1 MLHPPLYEQTLLCFS
16 SLIWVESSKDYFG
29 MAFSVSL
36 KERSRT
42 LASTLHPLAE
52 KNFSIFWFGAFLS
65 SIGFWI
71 QTVGQ
76 GWQVLQLTHSALL
89 LGLVTL
95 AATLPNLV
103 FSLFGGVLVDR
114 WDRRHLL
121 FYTQAIYMT
130 TALLLGILTTL
141 HIITV
146 WEILIAA
153 LVNGIVSAIGLP
165 AWQTFVTDLVSPQEL
180 RQGVALDFMQF
191 NLSRAVGPALG
202 GILVG
207 LVGIAGS
214 YYLNSVSYIAVL
226 LSLLLIH
233 TDHTRHVAKRQSILK
248 GLGEGLHYVRQ
259 HPALQLALLLQF
271 LLAFLVFPFATL
283 LPIFAASIFHIG
295 AQGLG
300 MLNAVTGIG
309 ALSGALL
316 FLLMSQKVQRTLR
329 LMIFLCLIGG
339 GACIALAFA
348 YDIRIALP
356 FLVILGVCSVLP
368 LVVTNTAIQVMTPE
382 GMRGRILS
390 IRVLI
395 TFGLAPF
402 GNLLVGWV
410 AQNIGAQITLALSG
424 GLCLLFTLGVAIVHI
439 RQHIELA

>member
-1 MLHPPLYEQTLLCFS
+1 
-16 SLIWVESSKDYFG
+16 
-29 MAFSVSL
+29 MAFSISL

-95 AATLPNLV
+95 AATIPNLV

-165 AWQTFVTDLVSPQEL
+165 AWQTFVTDLVSPKEL

-202 GILVG
+202 GISVG

-233 TDHTRHVAKRQSILK
+233 AEHTRSVAKRQSILK

-283 LPIFAASIFHIG
+283 LPIFAASIFRVG
-295 AQGLG
+295 APGLG
-300 MLNAVTGIG
+300 MLNAVAGIG

-329 LMIFLCLIGG
+329 LMILLCLIGG
-339 GACIALAFA
+339 GACVAFAFA

-368 LVVTNTAIQVMTPE
+368 LVVTNTAIQMMTPD
-382 GMRGRILS
+382 GMRGRVLS
-390 IRVLI
+390 IRILI

-410 AQNIGAQITLALSG
+410 AQNIGAQMTLALSG

>member
-1 MLHPPLYEQTLLCFS
+1 MS
-16 SLIWVESSKDYFG
+16 SSI
-29 MAFSVSL
+29 SL

-42 LASTLHPLAE
+42 LVSTLHPLAE
-52 KNFSIFWFGAFLS
+52 KNFSIFWAGAFLS

-76 GWQVLQLTHSALL
+76 GWQVLQLTQSALL

-95 AATLPNLV
+95 AATVPNLV

-114 WDRRHLL
+114 WDRRTVL
-121 FYTQAIYMT
+121 FCTQAIYMT
-130 TALLLGILTTL
+130 TALLLGILTTFHL
-141 HIITV
+141 IVV
-146 WEILIAA
+146 WEILLAA
-153 LVNGIVSAIGLP
+153 LINGTVSAIGLP
-165 AWQTFVTDLVSPQEL
+165 AWQTFVTDLVSPKEL

-233 TDHTRHVAKRQSILK
+233 ADHKQLVAKRQSVWQ
-248 GLGEGLHYVRQ
+248 GLGEGIAYVRQ
-259 HPALQLALLLQF
+259 HVALQLALLLQF

-283 LPIFAASIFHIG
+283 LPIFAANIFHVG
-295 AQGLG
+295 AAGLG
-300 MLNAVTGIG
+300 ILNAVTGIG
-309 ALSGALL
+309 ALTGALL
-316 FLLMSQKVQRTLR
+316 FLLMNSRLQRTLR
-329 LMIFLCLIGG
+329 LMIILCIIGG
-339 GACIALAFA
+339 SACIAFAFA
-348 YDIRIALP
+348 YTILIALP
-356 FLVILGVCSVLP
+356 ALVVLGVCSVLP

-390 IRVLI
+390 IRILI

-410 AQNIGAQITLALSG
+410 AQNIGAQMTLALSG
-424 GLCLLFTLGVAIVHI
+424 GLCLLVTVMIAVLHI
-439 RQHIELA
+439 RHRIELA

>member
-1 MLHPPLYEQTLLCFS
+1 MS
-16 SLIWVESSKDYFG
+16 SSI
-29 MAFSVSL
+29 SL

-52 KNFSIFWFGAFLS
+52 KNFSIFWAGAFLS

-76 GWQVLQLTHSALL
+76 GWQVLQLTQSALL

-95 AATLPNLV
+95 AATVPNLV

-114 WDRRHLL
+114 WDRRTVL
-121 FYTQAIYMT
+121 FCTQAIYMT
-130 TALLLGILTTL
+130 TALLLGILTTFHL
-141 HIITV
+141 IVV

-153 LVNGIVSAIGLP
+153 LINGTVSAIGLP
-165 AWQTFVTDLVSPQEL
+165 AWQTFVTDLVSPKEL

-226 LSLLLIH
+226 FSLLLIH
-233 TDHTRHVAKRQSILK
+233 AERKQLVAKRQSVWQ
-248 GLGEGLHYVRQ
+248 GLGEGIAYVRQ
-259 HPALQLALLLQF
+259 HVALQLALLLQF

-283 LPIFAASIFHIG
+283 LPIFAANIFHVG
-295 AQGLG
+295 APGLG
-300 MLNAVTGIG
+300 ILNAVTGIG
-309 ALSGALL
+309 ALTGALL
-316 FLLMSQKVQRTLR
+316 FLLMSSHLQRTLR
-329 LMIFLCLIGG
+329 LMIILCIIGG
-339 GACIALAFA
+339 SACIAFAFA
-348 YDIRIALP
+348 YNILIALP
-356 FLVILGVCSVLP
+356 ALVEVGVCSVLP

-390 IRVLI
+390 IRILI

-410 AQNIGAQITLALSG
+410 AQNIGAQMTLALSG
-424 GLCLLFTLGVAIVHI
+424 SLCLLVTAIIAALHI
-439 RQHIELA
+439 RHRIELA

>member
-1 MLHPPLYEQTLLCFS
+1 MS
-16 SLIWVESSKDYFG
+16 SSI
-29 MAFSVSL
+29 SL

-42 LASTLHPLAE
+42 LVSTLHPLAE
-52 KNFSIFWFGAFLS
+52 KNFSIFWAGAFLS

-76 GWQVLQLTHSALL
+76 GWQVLQLTQSALL

-95 AATLPNLV
+95 AATVPNLV

-114 WDRRHLL
+114 WDRRTVL
-121 FYTQAIYMT
+121 FCTQATYMT

-141 HIITV
+141 HLIVV
-146 WEILIAA
+146 WEILVAA
-153 LVNGIVSAIGLP
+153 LINGTVSAIGLP
-165 AWQTFVTDLVSPQEL
+165 AWQTFVTDLVSPKEL

-226 LSLLLIH
+226 LSLFLIH
-233 TDHTRHVAKRQSILK
+233 ADHKHLIAKRQSVWQ
-248 GLGEGLHYVRQ
+248 GLGEGISYVRQ
-259 HPALQLALLLQF
+259 HVALQLALLLQF

-283 LPIFAASIFHIG
+283 LPIFAANIFHVG
-295 AQGLG
+295 APGLG
-300 MLNAVTGIG
+300 ILNAVTGIG
-309 ALSGALL
+309 ALTGALL
-316 FLLMSQKVQRTLR
+316 FLLMSSRLQRTLR
-329 LMIFLCLIGG
+329 LMIILCIIGG
-339 GACIALAFA
+339 SACVAFAFA
-348 YDIRIALP
+348 YNILIALP
-356 FLVILGVCSVLP
+356 ALVVLGVCSVLP

-390 IRVLI
+390 IRILI

-410 AQNIGAQITLALSG
+410 AQNIGVQMTLALSG
-424 GLCLLFTLGVAIVHI
+424 SLCLLVTAMIAVLHI
-439 RQHIELA
+439 RHRIELA

>member
-1 MLHPPLYEQTLLCFS
+1 MS
-16 SLIWVESSKDYFG
+16 SSI
-29 MAFSVSL
+29 SL

-42 LASTLHPLAE
+42 LVSTLHPLSE
-52 KNFSIFWFGAFLS
+52 KNFSIFWIGSFLS

-76 GWQVLQLTHSALL
+76 GWQVLQLTQSALL

-95 AATLPNLV
+95 AATVPNLI

-114 WDRRHLL
+114 WDRHTVL
-121 FYTQAIYMT
+121 FCTQAVYMT
-130 TALLLGILTTL
+130 TALLLGVLTTL
-141 HIITV
+141 HLIVV
-146 WEILIAA
+146 WEILVAA
-153 LVNGIVSAIGLP
+153 LINGVVSAIGLP
-165 AWQTFVTDLVSPQEL
+165 AWQTFVTDLVPSKEL

-202 GILVG
+202 GISVG

-226 LSLLLIH
+226 LSLLLVH
-233 TDHTRHVAKRQSILK
+233 AEHKQLVAKRQSVWQ
-248 GLGEGLHYVRQ
+248 GLGEGIAYVRQ
-259 HPALQLALLLQF
+259 HLALQLALLLQF

-283 LPIFAASIFHIG
+283 LPIFAANIFHVG
-295 AQGLG
+295 AEGLG
-300 MLNAVTGIG
+300 VLNAVTGIG
-309 ALSGALL
+309 ALTGALL
-316 FLLMSQKVQRTLR
+316 FLLISHRLQRTLR
-329 LMIFLCLIGG
+329 LMIILCMIGG
-339 GACIALAFA
+339 SACVAFAFA
-348 YDIRIALP
+348 YNIMLALP
-356 FLVILGVCSVLP
+356 ALVVLGVCSVLP
-368 LVVTNTAIQVMTPE
+368 LVVTNTAIQMMTPD

-390 IRVLI
+390 IRILI

-410 AQNIGAQITLALSG
+410 AQNIGAQMTLALSG
-424 GLCLLFTLGVAIVHI
+424 GLCLLVTAMIGFLHV

>member
-1 MLHPPLYEQTLLCFS
+1 MS
-16 SLIWVESSKDYFG
+16 SSI
-29 MAFSVSL
+29 SL

-42 LASTLHPLAE
+42 LASTLHPLSE
-52 KNFSIFWFGAFLS
+52 KNFSIFWIGSFLS

-76 GWQVLQLTHSALL
+76 GWQVLQLTQSALL

-95 AATLPNLV
+95 AATVPNLI

-114 WDRRHLL
+114 WDRRTVL
-121 FYTQAIYMT
+121 FCTQAVYMT
-130 TALLLGILTTL
+130 TALLLGVLTTL
-141 HIITV
+141 HLIVV
-146 WEILIAA
+146 WEILVAA
-153 LVNGIVSAIGLP
+153 LVNGVVSAIGLP
-165 AWQTFVTDLVSPQEL
+165 AWQTFVTDLVPSKEL

-202 GILVG
+202 GISVG

-226 LSLLLIH
+226 LSLLLVH
-233 TDHTRHVAKRQSILK
+233 AEHKQLVAKRQSVWQ
-248 GLGEGLHYVRQ
+248 GLGEGIAYVRQ
-259 HPALQLALLLQF
+259 HLALQLALLLQF

-283 LPIFAASIFHIG
+283 LPIFAANIFHVG
-295 AQGLG
+295 AEGLG
-300 MLNAVTGIG
+300 VLNAVTGIG
-309 ALSGALL
+309 ALTGALL
-316 FLLMSQKVQRTLR
+316 FLLMSHRLQRTLR
-329 LMIFLCLIGG
+329 LMIILCMIGG
-339 GACIALAFA
+339 SACVAFAFA
-348 YDIRIALP
+348 YNIMLALP
-356 FLVILGVCSVLP
+356 ALVVLGVCSVLP
-368 LVVTNTAIQVMTPE
+368 LVVTNTAIQMMTPD

-390 IRVLI
+390 IRILI

-410 AQNIGAQITLALSG
+410 AQNIGAQMTLALSG
-424 GLCLLFTLGVAIVHI
+424 GLCLLVTAMIAVLQV

>member
-1 MLHPPLYEQTLLCFS
+1 
-16 SLIWVESSKDYFG
+16 
-29 MAFSVSL
+29 MAFSISL
-36 KERSRT
+36 KNRSRI
-42 LASTLHPLAE
+42 LASTLHPLAQ

-65 SIGFWI
+65 SVGFWI

-76 GWQVLQLTHSALL
+76 GWQVLQLTQSALL

-114 WDRRHLL
+114 WDRRYVL

-130 TALLLGILTTL
+130 TALLLGILTTF

-153 LVNGIVSAIGLP
+153 LINGTVSAVGLP
-165 AWQTFVTDLVSPQEL
+165 AWQTFVTDLVSPKEL

-202 GILVG
+202 GISVG

-214 YYLNSVSYIAVL
+214 YYLNSASYIAVL
-226 LSLLLIH
+226 LSLLLVHAEHKRIS
-233 TDHTRHVAKRQSILK
+233 AKRQSILQ
-248 GLGEGLHYVRQ
+248 GLGEGIQYVRQ
-259 HPALQLALLLQF
+259 HLALQLALLLQF

-283 LPIFAASIFHIG
+283 LPIFAATIFRVG

-300 MLNAVTGIG
+300 LLNAVTGMG
-309 ALSGALL
+309 ALTGALL
-316 FLLMSQKVQRTLR
+316 FLLMSHSLRRTLR
-329 LMIFLCLIGG
+329 LMILLCMLGG
-339 GACIALAFA
+339 GACVAFAFA

-356 FLVILGVCSVLP
+356 VLAVLGVCTVLP

-390 IRVLI
+390 FRILI

-410 AQNIGAQITLALSG
+410 AQAIGAQMTLALSG
-424 GLCLLFTLGVAIVHI
+424 GLCLLFTLLIAILHI
-439 RQHIELA
+439 QKHIEFA

>member
-1 MLHPPLYEQTLLCFS
+1 MS
-16 SLIWVESSKDYFG
+16 SSISL
-29 MAFSVSL
+29 SL

-42 LASTLHPLAE
+42 LASTLHPLSK
-52 KNFSIFWFGAFLS
+52 KNFSIFWIGSFLS

-76 GWQVLQLTHSALL
+76 GWQVLQLTQSALL

-95 AATLPNLV
+95 AATVPNLI

-114 WDRRHLL
+114 WDRRTVL
-121 FYTQAIYMT
+121 FCTQAVYMT
-130 TALLLGILTTL
+130 TALLLGVLTTFHL
-141 HIITV
+141 IVV
-146 WEILIAA
+146 WEILVAA
-153 LVNGIVSAIGLP
+153 LINGVVSAIGLP
-165 AWQTFVTDLVSPQEL
+165 AWQTFVTDLVPSKEL

-202 GILVG
+202 GISVG

-226 LSLLLIH
+226 LSLLLVH
-233 TDHTRHVAKRQSILK
+233 AEHKQLVAKGQSVWQ
-248 GLGEGLHYVRQ
+248 GLGEGIAYVRQ
-259 HPALQLALLLQF
+259 HLALQLALLLQF

-283 LPIFAASIFHIG
+283 LPIFAANIFHVG
-295 AQGLG
+295 AEGLG
-300 MLNAVTGIG
+300 VLNAVTGIG
-309 ALSGALL
+309 ALTGALL
-316 FLLMSQKVQRTLR
+316 FLLMSNRLQHTLR
-329 LMIFLCLIGG
+329 LMIILCIIGG
-339 GACIALAFA
+339 SACVAFAFA
-348 YDIRIALP
+348 YNILLALP
-356 FLVILGVCSVLP
+356 ALVVLGVCSVLP
-368 LVVTNTAIQVMTPE
+368 LVVTNTAIQMMTPD

-390 IRVLI
+390 IRILI

-410 AQNIGAQITLALSG
+410 AQNIGAQMTLALSG
-424 GLCLLFTLGVAIVHI
+424 GLCLLVTAMITVLQV

>member
-1 MLHPPLYEQTLLCFS
+1 MS
-16 SLIWVESSKDYFG
+16 SSI
-29 MAFSVSL
+29 SL

-42 LASTLHPLAE
+42 LATTLHPLTQ
-52 KNFSIFWFGAFLS
+52 KNFSIFWAGAFLS

-76 GWQVLQLTHSALL
+76 GWQVLQLTQSALL

-114 WDRRHLL
+114 WDRRTVL
-121 FYTQAIYMT
+121 FCTQAIYMT
-130 TALLLGILTTL
+130 TALLLGILTTF
-141 HIITV
+141 HIIVV
-146 WEILIAA
+146 WEILVAA
-153 LVNGIVSAIGLP
+153 LINGTVSAIGLP
-165 AWQTFVTDLVSPQEL
+165 AWQTFVTDLVSPKEL

-202 GILVG
+202 GISVG

-233 TDHTRHVAKRQSILK
+233 ADHKQLVAKRQSVWQ
-248 GLGEGLHYVRQ
+248 GLREGLTYVRQ
-259 HPALQLALLLQF
+259 HVALQLALLLQF

-283 LPIFAASIFHIG
+283 LPIFAANIFHVG
-295 AQGLG
+295 ASGLG
-300 MLNAVTGIG
+300 VLNAVTGIG
-309 ALSGALL
+309 ALTGAFL
-316 FLLMSQKVQRTLR
+316 FLLMGSRLQRTLR
-329 LMIFLCLIGG
+329 LMIILCIIGG
-339 GACIALAFA
+339 GACVAFAFA
-348 YDIRIALP
+348 YNIQLALP
-356 FLVILGVCSVLP
+356 TLVVLGICSVLP

-390 IRVLI
+390 IRILI

-402 GNLLVGWV
+402 GNLLVGSV
-410 AQNIGAQITLALSG
+410 AQNIGAQMTLALSG
-424 GLCLLFTLGVAIVHI
+424 SVCLLITAMVAVLHV
-439 RQHIELA
+439 RHKIELG

>member
-1 MLHPPLYEQTLLCFS
+1 
-16 SLIWVESSKDYFG
+16 
-29 MAFSVSL
+29 MAFSISL

-52 KNFSIFWFGAFLS
+52 KNFGIFWFGAFLS

-95 AATLPNLV
+95 AATIPNLV

-114 WDRRHLL
+114 WDRRHVL

-130 TALLLGILTTL
+130 TALLLGTLTTL

-146 WEILIAA
+146 WEIVTAA
-153 LVNGIVSAIGLP
+153 LINGIVSALGLP
-165 AWQTFVTDLVSPQEL
+165 AWQTFVTDLVSPKEL

-202 GILVG
+202 GISVG

-214 YYLNSVSYIAVL
+214 YYLNGVSYVAVL
-226 LSLLLIH
+226 LSLALIH
-233 TDHTRHVAKRQSILK
+233 ADHTRHSVKRQSILQ
-248 GLGEGLHYVRQ
+248 GLGEGLQYVRQ
-259 HPALQLALLLQF
+259 HLALQLALLLQF

-283 LPIFAASIFHIG
+283 LPIFAASIFRVG

-300 MLNAVTGIG
+300 LLNAVAGVG
-309 ALSGALL
+309 ALSGAIL
-316 FLLMSQKVQRTLR
+316 FLLMSQKMQRTLR
-329 LMIFLCLIGG
+329 LMILLCLIGG
-339 GACIALAFA
+339 SACVALAFA
-348 YDIRIALP
+348 YNIWLALP
-356 FLVILGVCSVLP
+356 ALAVLGVCSVLP
-368 LVVTNTAIQVMTPE
+368 LVVTNTAIQLMTPE

-390 IRVLI
+390 IRILI

-410 AQNIGAQITLALSG
+410 AQNIGAQMTLALSG
-424 GLCLLFTLGVAIVHI
+424 GLCLLLTLGVAIVYL

>member
-1 MLHPPLYEQTLLCFS
+1 MS
-16 SLIWVESSKDYFG
+16 S
-29 MAFSVSL
+29 SVSL

-42 LASTLHPLAE
+42 LASTLHPLTQ
-52 KNFSIFWFGAFLS
+52 KNFSIFWAGAFLS

-114 WDRRHLL
+114 WDRRTVL
-121 FYTQAIYMT
+121 FCTQAIYMT
-130 TALLLGILTTL
+130 TALLLGILTTF
-141 HIITV
+141 HMIVV
-146 WEILIAA
+146 WEILVAA
-153 LVNGIVSAIGLP
+153 LMNGTVSAIGLP
-165 AWQTFVTDLVSPQEL
+165 AWQTFVTDLVSPKEL

-226 LSLLLIH
+226 LSLFLIH
-233 TDHTRHVAKRQSILK
+233 ADHKQLVAKRQSVWQ
-248 GLGEGLHYVRQ
+248 GLSEGIAYVRQ
-259 HPALQLALLLQF
+259 HIALQLALLLQF

-283 LPIFAASIFHIG
+283 LPIFAASIFHVG
-295 AQGLG
+295 APGLG
-300 MLNAVTGIG
+300 VLNAVTGIG
-309 ALSGALL
+309 ALTGALL
-316 FLLMSQKVQRTLR
+316 FLLMSSRLQRTLR
-329 LMIFLCLIGG
+329 LMIILCIIGG
-339 GACIALAFA
+339 SACVAFAFA
-348 YDIRIALP
+348 YNILLALP
-356 FLVILGVCSVLP
+356 ALIVLGICSVLP
-368 LVVTNTAIQVMTPE
+368 LVVTNTAIQLMTPP
-382 GMRGRILS
+382 GMRGRVLS

-410 AQNIGAQITLALSG
+410 AQNIGAQMTLALSG
-424 GLCLLFTLGVAIVHI
+424 SLCLLVTAMVAILHL
-439 RQHIELA
+439 RHRIELA

>member
-1 MLHPPLYEQTLLCFS
+1 
-16 SLIWVESSKDYFG
+16 
-29 MAFSVSL
+29 MAFSISL

-42 LASTLHPLAE
+42 LASTLHPLSE
-52 KNFSIFWFGAFLS
+52 KNFSIFWAGAFLS
-65 SIGFWI
+65 STGFWI

-95 AATLPNLV
+95 AATIPNLL

-114 WDRRHLL
+114 WDRRSVL
-121 FYTQAIYMT
+121 FCTQAIYMT

-141 HIITV
+141 HSITV
-146 WEILIAA
+146 WEIFIAA
-153 LVNGIVSAIGLP
+153 LVNGIVSAVGLP
-165 AWQTFVTDLVSPQEL
+165 AWQTFVTDLVPSQEL

-202 GILVG
+202 GLSVG

-226 LSLLLIH
+226 LSLLLVH
-233 TDHTRHVAKRQSILK
+233 AEHERHIVKRQSILQ
-248 GLGEGLHYVRQ
+248 GLGEGLQYVRQ
-259 HPALQLALLLQF
+259 HLALQLALLLQF

-283 LPIFAASIFHIG
+283 LPIFAATIFRIG
-295 AQGLG
+295 APGLG
-300 MLNAVTGIG
+300 MLNAVTGMG
-309 ALSGALL
+309 ALTGALL
-316 FLLMSQKVQRTLR
+316 FLLMSQHLQRTLR
-329 LMIFLCLIGG
+329 LMILLCMLGG
-339 GACIALAFA
+339 SACVALAFA
-348 YDIRIALP
+348 YDVWLALP
-356 FLVILGVCSVLP
+356 ALVILGICSVLP

-390 IRVLI
+390 IRILI

-410 AQNIGAQITLALSG
+410 AQSIGVQMTLALSG
-424 GLCLLFTLGVAIVHI
+424 GLCLLFTLIVAVLHI
-439 RQHIELA
+439 RHRIELV

>member
-1 MLHPPLYEQTLLCFS
+1 MS
-16 SLIWVESSKDYFG
+16 SSI
-29 MAFSVSL
+29 SL

-52 KNFSIFWFGAFLS
+52 KNFSIFWAGAFLS

-76 GWQVLQLTHSALL
+76 GWQVLQLTQSALL

-114 WDRRHLL
+114 WDRRTVL
-121 FYTQAIYMT
+121 FCTQAIYMT
-130 TALLLGILTTL
+130 TALLLGILTTF
-141 HIITV
+141 HIIVV
-146 WEILIAA
+146 WEILVAA
-153 LVNGIVSAIGLP
+153 LINGTVSAVGLP

-202 GILVG
+202 GISVG

-226 LSLLLIH
+226 FSLFLIH
-233 TDHTRHVAKRQSILK
+233 ADHKQLVAKRQSVWQ
-248 GLGEGLHYVRQ
+248 GLNEGIAYVRR
-259 HPALQLALLLQF
+259 HVALQLALLLQF

-283 LPIFAASIFHIG
+283 LPIFAANIFHIG
-295 AQGLG
+295 APGLG
-300 MLNAVTGIG
+300 VLNAVTGVG
-309 ALSGALL
+309 ALTGALL
-316 FLLMSQKVQRTLR
+316 FLLMSSHLQRTLR
-329 LMIFLCLIGG
+329 LMIILCIIGG
-339 GACIALAFA
+339 GACIAFAFA
-348 YDIRIALP
+348 YNILLALP
-356 FLVILGVCSVLP
+356 ALAVLGVCSVLP

-390 IRVLI
+390 IRILI

-410 AQNIGAQITLALSG
+410 AQNIGAQMTLALSG
-424 GLCLLFTLGVAIVHI
+424 SLCLLVTAMVAILHL
-439 RQHIELA
+439 RHQIELA

>member
-1 MLHPPLYEQTLLCFS
+1 MS
-16 SLIWVESSKDYFG
+16 SSI
-29 MAFSVSL
+29 SL

-42 LASTLHPLAE
+42 LVSTLHPLSE
-52 KNFSIFWFGAFLS
+52 KNFSIFWAGAFLS

-76 GWQVLQLTHSALL
+76 GWQVLQLTQSALL

-95 AATLPNLV
+95 AATVPNLV

-114 WDRRHLL
+114 WDRRTVL
-121 FYTQAIYMT
+121 FCTQAIYMA
-130 TALLLGILTTL
+130 TALLLGILTTF
-141 HIITV
+141 HRIVV
-146 WEILIAA
+146 WEILVAA
-153 LVNGIVSAIGLP
+153 LINGVVSAVGLP
-165 AWQTFVTDLVSPQEL
+165 AWQTFVTDLVSPKEL

-202 GILVG
+202 GISVG

-226 LSLLLIH
+226 LSLLFIH
-233 TDHTRHVAKRQSILK
+233 ADHKQLVAKRQSIWQ
-248 GLGEGLHYVRQ
+248 GLGEGIHYVRQ
-259 HPALQLALLLQF
+259 HLALQLALLLQF

-283 LPIFAASIFHIG
+283 LPIFAANIFHVG
-295 AQGLG
+295 APGLG

-309 ALSGALL
+309 ALTGALL
-316 FLLMSQKVQRTLR
+316 FLLTSSRIQHTLR
-329 LMIFLCLIGG
+329 LMILLCIIGG
-339 GACIALAFA
+339 GACVAFA
-348 YDIRIALP
+348 FSNNILLALP
-356 FLVILGVCSVLP
+356 ALVVLGVCSVLP

-382 GMRGRILS
+382 GMRGRVLS
-390 IRVLI
+390 IRILI

-410 AQNIGAQITLALSG
+410 AQNIGAQMTLALSG
-424 GLCLLFTLGVAIVHI
+424 GLCLLITFMIAILHI
-439 RQHIELA
+439 RHRIELV